1 MLTGQLGRLPFAAE
15 ATSASSSAARGGFA
29 SGQRFWSASNSR
41 QGAQPQWPSRAPNGK
56 LSLQAA
62 TVFAEAETRN
72 FNAANKRQNQPEL
85 QLFQGFPEANGTL
98 PAALYR
104 LVDPA
109 VPVDLPAPGTIKLTS
124 ADNRELDKLVGAL
137 GRSKATWRRALV
149 LHEWLL
155 QIGHKADDRLCT
167 TLIRVCAQHGQAVT
181 ALSLYEWMRT
191 PVASGG
197 AGLEC
202 TVYTYTAA
210 MRAALMG
217 NMLDRALEVW
227 AHAEADHAREIDCR
241 LCTTLIEVC
250 ARRGDTDRAL
260 DTYHR
265 MRAAPTD
272 SKLAPTVHAY
282 TAAMRAAAEGGRP
295 AAALAIWDDMQN
307 AGCKPTGHAYS
318 AVISACAAGGEWQ
331 RAVALFD
338 EMMKWGVKPDVVSCT
353 ALVTALGA
361 DGQWERAEKVVEWM
375 LRNDIRPN
383 VRTYTALVGA
393 LANARQ
399 WDRAEDIVGR
409 MKAHAMGSGVEPN
422 AYTYSALLK
431 AMGDHGKWQMA
442 EALFAELEAEQLAEI
457 KGDAPA
463 VAVLASDVGKEG
475 LSGIED
481 TTESPEERRA
491 ADILVARTAELA
503 LKGIDDE
510 EEVNEARSAA
520 GVVSNNA
527 VAISAPGF
535 SYFSSTP
542 RSTTG
547 GDSPASHFDAEYIS
561 ASSPTSHEASPKAHI
576 PPPAAVEPLIVTPT
590 NSLLGD
596 AWTTTNAA
604 SRGLQ
609 FDLGSALNLDLE
621 KIDLQGASSN
631 GTGTSATI
639 RRSAPAAG
647 SMAAPTAMSSAMHSR
662 APVGKSRGV
671 VNEVVCGALMLAY
684 ERAGKWQEAVAVL
697 DRAQALGITPNTVMY
712 NTAVSALG
720 KAGQLE
726 AARKLFKACPSP
738 DAVTFE
744 TLIAAHGMAGEV
756 EAAESLLQDMQAA
769 GHTPQDYAYCGII
782 AAHSLRGDWRAAL
795 RVKNRAVSAGVA
807 PSVHLYNALIA
818 ACDRAKQYD
827 KAMELGQEMVT
838 AGVLPNSVTQELLDG
853 VCRGGV
859 AAIENQQAA
868 IAALSAAVAAAG
880 TVMMRAGVF

>member
-29 SGQRFWSASNSR
+29 SGQRFWSASNNR
-41 QGAQPQWPSRAPNGK
+41 QGPQPQWPTRPAHGK
-56 LSLQAA
+56 LSLHAA
-62 TVFAEAETRN
+62 TVLAESETRN
-72 FNAANKRQNQPEL
+72 FNSSSKRQNQLEL

-109 VPVDLPAPGTIKLTS
+109 APVDLPAPGTIKLTT
-124 ADNRELDKLVGAL
+124 ADNRELDKLVSAL

-167 TLIRVCAQHGQAVT
+167 TLIRVCAQHGQAAT
-181 ALSLYEWMRT
+181 ALSLYDWMRT
-191 PVASGG
+191 PVTSGG

-227 AHAEADHAREIDCR
+227 THAEADHAREIDCR

-260 DTYHR
+260 DTYRR
-265 MRAAPTD
+265 MRAAPAD

-295 AAALAIWDDMQN
+295 TAALAIWDDMQG

-318 AVISACAAGGEWQ
+318 AVISSCASGGEWQ

-399 WDRAEDIVGR
+399 WERASNIVTR
-409 MKAHAMGSGVEPN
+409 MKGHALGSGVEPN

-442 EALFAELEAEQLAEI
+442 EALFRELESEQLAAMQADDVVGNI
-457 KGDAPA
+457 ATAGAVSGAAAVGVGDAR
-463 VAVLASDVGKEG
+463 G
-475 LSGIED
+475 
-481 TTESPEERRA
+481 ESAEERIA
-491 ADILVARTAELA
+491 ADILVARTAEIA
-503 LKGIDDE
+503 LRSLDDE
-510 EEVNEARSAA
+510 DEDDVESTSSTSASIA
-520 GVVSNNA
+520 AST
-527 VAISAPGF
+527 GF
-535 SYFSSTP
+535 SYFSAAAAAAAAAANTTGTSSPEAPSTP
-542 RSTTG
+542 SG
-547 GDSPASHFDAEYIS
+547 GVN
-561 ASSPTSHEASPKAHI
+561 
-576 PPPAAVEPLIVTPT
+576 AA
-590 NSLLGD
+590 
-596 AWTTTNAA
+596 AWTTNNAA

-609 FDLGSALNLDLE
+609 FDLGSALNASDYE
-621 KIDLQGASSN
+621 KIDLHTAERTATPHRKAATTVSSQH
-631 GTGTSATI
+631 ATP
-639 RRSAPAAG
+639 AP
-647 SMAAPTAMSSAMHSR
+647 STHRVSSA
-662 APVGKSRGV
+662 VGNNNITANSSGLNAVKGGRGV

-684 ERAGKWQEAVAVL
+684 ERAGKWEEAVGVL
-697 DRAQALGITPNTVMY
+697 NRAQALGITPNTVMY

-720 KAGQLE
+720 KAGQLD
-726 AARKLFKACPSP
+726 AAQELFNTCPAP

-744 TLIAAHGMAGEV
+744 TLIAAHGMAGDA
-756 EAAESLLQDMQAA
+756 EAAEALLRKMRAA
-769 GHTPQDYAYCGII
+769 GHTPQDYAYCGIV
-782 AAHSLRGDWRAAL
+782 AAYSLRGNWKAALKVKDRAA
-795 RVKNRAVSAGVA
+795 AEGVP
-807 PSVHLYNALIA
+807 PSVHLFNALIA
-818 ACDRAKQYD
+818 ACDRARQYD
-827 KAMELGQEMVT
+827 KAIELGQDMVT
-838 AGVLPNSVTQELLDG
+838 AGITPNSVTQELLEG
-853 VCRGGV
+853 VCNSGV

-880 TVMMRAGVF
+880 TVMMRAGMF

>member
-1 MLTGQLGRLPFAAE
+1 M
-15 ATSASSSAARGGFA
+15 
-29 SGQRFWSASNSR
+29 
-41 QGAQPQWPSRAPNGK
+41 
-56 LSLQAA
+56 
-62 TVFAEAETRN
+62 
-72 FNAANKRQNQPEL
+72 

-98 PAALYR
+98 PVALYR

-109 VPVDLPAPGTIKLTS
+109 APVDLPAPGTIKLTA
-124 ADNRELDKLVGAL
+124 ADNRELDKLVSAL
-137 GRSKATWRRALV
+137 GRSKATWRRALL

-155 QIGHKADDRLCT
+155 TIGHKADDRLCT
-167 TLIRVCAQHGQAVT
+167 TLIRVCAQHGQAAT
-181 ALSLYEWMRT
+181 ALSLYDWMRT
-191 PVASGG
+191 PVAAGG

-227 AHAEADHAREIDCR
+227 THAEADHAREIDCR

-260 DTYHR
+260 DTYR
-265 MRAAPTD
+265 KMRAAPTD

-295 AAALAIWDDMQN
+295 AAALAIWDDMQG

-318 AVISACAAGGEWQ
+318 AVISSCAAGGEWQ

-399 WDRAEDIVGR
+399 WERASNIVRR
-409 MKAHAMGSGVEPN
+409 MKGHALGSGVEPN

-442 EALFAELEAEQLAEI
+442 EAVFRELETEQLSAMRAE
-457 KGDAPA
+457 GSSVEGHSAA
-463 VAVLASDVGKEG
+463 AAAAAAAEDVVVDGRG
-475 LSGIED
+475 
-481 TTESPEERRA
+481 ESAEERIA
-491 ADILVARTAELA
+491 ADILVARTAEIA
-503 LKGIDDE
+503 LKSLDEDD
-510 EEVNEARSAA
+510 VH
-520 GVVSNNA
+520 
-527 VAISAPGF
+527 AIATPAGF
-535 SYFSSTP
+535 SYFSAAASSSPIAPSTP
-542 RSTTG
+542 
-547 GDSPASHFDAEYIS
+547 DSVA
-561 ASSPTSHEASPKAHI
+561 
-576 PPPAAVEPLIVTPT
+576 
-590 NSLLGD
+590 
-596 AWTTTNAA
+596 AWTTSNAA

-609 FDLGSALNLDLE
+609 FDLGSALNSSGYE
-621 KIDLQGASSN
+621 KIDTTSSHSSSKTASP
-631 GTGTSATI
+631 SA
-639 RRSAPAAG
+639 AN
-647 SMAAPTAMSSAMHSR
+647 AMK
-662 APVGKSRGV
+662 GGIISRGV

-684 ERAGKWQEAVAVL
+684 ERAGKWEEAVGVL
-697 DRAQALGITPNTVMY
+697 GRARTLGIIPNTVMY

-720 KAGQLE
+720 KAGQLD
-726 AARKLFKACPSP
+726 AAQELFKACPAP

-744 TLIAAHGMAGEV
+744 TLIAAHGMAGDA
-756 EAAESLLQDMQAA
+756 EAAESLLRKMRAV
-769 GHTPQDYAYCGII
+769 GHIPQDYAYCGIV
-782 AAHSLRGDWRAAL
+782 AAYSLRGNWKAALKVKERAA
-795 RVKNRAVSAGVA
+795 AEGVP
-807 PSVHLYNALIA
+807 PSVHLFNALIA
-818 ACDRAKQYD
+818 ACDRARQYD
-827 KAMELGQEMVT
+827 KAVELGQEMV
-838 AGVLPNSVTQELLDG
+838 AVGLSPNSVTKELLDG
-853 VCRGGV
+853 VCKGGV

-880 TVMMRAGVF
+880 TVMMRAGMF

>member
-1 MLTGQLGRLPFAAE
+1 M
-15 ATSASSSAARGGFA
+15 
-29 SGQRFWSASNSR
+29 
-41 QGAQPQWPSRAPNGK
+41 
-56 LSLQAA
+56 
-62 TVFAEAETRN
+62 
-72 FNAANKRQNQPEL
+72 

-109 VPVDLPAPGTIKLTS
+109 SPVDLPAPGSIKLS
-124 ADNRELDKLVGAL
+124 PADNRELDKLVGAL

-191 PVASGG
+191 PVSAGG

-260 DTYHR
+260 ETYHR
-265 MRAAPTD
+265 MRAAPSD

-399 WDRAEDIVGR
+399 WDRAAEIVSR
-409 MKAHAMGSGVEPN
+409 MKAHALGTGVEPN

-442 EALFAELEAEQLAEI
+442 EALFAELESEQLAELQ
-457 KGDAPA
+457 GGEYGGVSVDGYGASSFETE
-463 VAVLASDVGKEG
+463 AVLR
-475 LSGIED
+475 ED
-481 TTESPEERRA
+481 TSESPEERRA

-503 LKGIDDE
+503 LKSLDE
-510 EEVNEARSAA
+510 EDFDGARSPR
-520 GVVSNNA
+520 VCSNNA

-542 RSTTG
+542 RTPTG
-547 GDSPASHFDAEYIS
+547 GESPVSHFDG
-561 ASSPTSHEASPKAHI
+561 
-576 PPPAAVEPLIVTPT
+576 AVEAEAEAVSNNPLF
-590 NSLLGD
+590 GD
-596 AWTTTNAA
+596 AWTTANAA

-621 KIDLQGASSN
+621 KIDL
-631 GTGTSATI
+631 
-639 RRSAPAAG
+639 PAAAVTSPTSPRSSSSSHG
-647 SMAAPTAMSSAMHSR
+647 NGATAAKRSPASPVSAAQHAQQQQHSR
-662 APVGKSRGV
+662 ISAGKSRGV

-697 DRAQALGITPNTVMY
+697 ERAKLLGITPNTVMY

-720 KAGQLE
+720 KGGQLE
-726 AARKLFKACPSP
+726 AARELFKTCPSP

-756 EAAESLLQDMQAA
+756 EAAEALLQKMQSA
-769 GHTPQDYAYCGII
+769 GHIAQDYAYCGII
-782 AAHSLRGDWRAAL
+782 AAHSLRGDYRAAL
-795 RVKNRAVSAGVA
+795 RVKDRAVSAGVA

-818 ACDRAKQYD
+818 ACDRARQYD
-827 KAMELGQEMVT
+827 KALELGQEMATVGVT
-838 AGVLPNSVTQELLDG
+838 PNAVTQELLDG
-853 VCRGGV
+853 VCKGGV

-880 TVMMRAGVF
+880 TVLMRSGIF